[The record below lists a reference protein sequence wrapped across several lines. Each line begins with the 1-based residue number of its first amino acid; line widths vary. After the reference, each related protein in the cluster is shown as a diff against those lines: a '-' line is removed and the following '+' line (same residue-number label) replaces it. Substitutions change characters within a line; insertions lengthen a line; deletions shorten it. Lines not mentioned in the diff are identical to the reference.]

1 MNKEN
6 LWKILLTPDISEWLD
21 ASTRTQ
27 ALIMAMNL
35 DYKSIGKST
44 IDDIKRITIEKIGK
58 YIPHMPNP
66 NEMLRN
72 FLDKFIRPRIF

>member
-1 MNKEN
+1 M
-6 LWKILLTPDISEWLD
+6 SV
-21 ASTRTQ
+21 
-27 ALIMAMNL
+27 MAMNL

>member
-1 MNKEN
+1 
-6 LWKILLTPDISEWLD
+6 
-21 ASTRTQ
+21 
-27 ALIMAMNL
+27 MAMNL

-58 YIPHMPNP
+58 YIPYMPNP

-72 FLDKFIRPRIF
+72 FLDKFIRPIIF